1 MNKLN
6 VKRDDTV
13 VIIAGKDKGK
23 QGKIMAAM
31 PAKGRVVVQNANMIV
46 CHTKPRKQGEQGGR
60 INKEGT
66 INASNVMLVCPKC
79 GKATRVGHGYEGD
92 KKVRVCKKCGKNID

>member
-1 MNKLN
+1 MSKLN
-6 VKRDDTV
+6 VKKDDTV

-31 PAKGRVVVQNANMIV
+31 PDKGRVVVQNANMIV

-79 GKATRVGHGYEGD
+79 SKPTRVGHAFEGD